1 MTHFVMTL
9 ISFGMVQDADRH
21 LVYFFLI
28 LSAVNNPLVTKC
40 AKKVSKIV
48 FWINHS
54 SLSIE
59 IKKKNLFTY
68 SRMKIRQQMAQPLKC
83 FIL

>member
-1 MTHFVMTL
+1 MTL

-59 IKKKNLFTY
+59 IKKKISLHTVVW
-68 SRMKIRQQMAQPLKC
+68 K
-83 FIL
+83 